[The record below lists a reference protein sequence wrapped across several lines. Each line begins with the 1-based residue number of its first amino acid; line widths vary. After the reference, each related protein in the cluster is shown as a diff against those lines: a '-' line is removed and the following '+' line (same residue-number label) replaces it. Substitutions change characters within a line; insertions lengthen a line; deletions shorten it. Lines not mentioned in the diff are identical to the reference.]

1 MKSLFLISVL
11 VVLSGCNTIDSTY
24 NGVTD
29 IVQGVKDDVVGI
41 TAGTLDS
48 VSGVIRDTAEKTD
61 PKGTTE

>member
-1 MKSLFLISVL
+1 MHKLFALIT
-11 VVLSGCNTIDSTY
+11 VVLLVGCNTIDSTY

-48 VSGVIRDTAEKTD
+48 VSGVIKDTAEKTD

>member
-1 MKSLFLISVL
+1 MKFVKVIIALAVL
-11 VVLSGCNTIDSTY
+11 AGCNTIDSTY

>member
-1 MKSLFLISVL
+1 MKMIYAIFA
-11 VVLSGCNTIDSTY
+11 VVLLAGCNTIDSTY
-24 NGVTD
+24 NSAQD

-61 PKGTTE
+61 PPSKSE